1 MSIEV
6 KPLFSGSSGN
16 CTLITAG
23 GRSLLIDAG
32 VSAKKICEALGA
44 CGTAPDMIEALFVT
58 HDHIDHVRGISV
70 LSKRYHVPVFMN
82 LSTARACV
90 DAGYFSPDDIADSFY
105 LYEKDVVYVR
115 NGLEVRSFPI
125 PHDAADPVGYRIEYE
140 GEHIAAA
147 TDTGHVTDGMLAH
160 FEGCRTAVI
169 EANHDPDMLEN
180 GPYPRMLKDRIAS
193 PVGHLSNIDCA
204 LFAQKL
210 AESGTERII
219 LAHISAEN
227 NTPELAYETVRGL
240 TGEGV
245 YIETAAR
252 DFARG

>member
-1 MSIEV
+1 
-6 KPLFSGSSGN
+6 
-16 CTLITAG
+16 
-23 GRSLLIDAG
+23 
-32 VSAKKICEALGA
+32 
-44 CGTAPDMIEALFVT
+44 
-58 HDHIDHVRGISV
+58 
-70 LSKRYHVPVFMN
+70 
-82 LSTARACV
+82 
-90 DAGYFSPDDIADSFY
+90 
-105 LYEKDVVYVR
+105 
-115 NGLEVRSFPI
+115 
-125 PHDAADPVGYRIEYE
+125 
-140 GEHIAAA
+140 
-147 TDTGHVTDGMLAH
+147 
-160 FEGCRTAVI
+160 
-169 EANHDPDMLEN
+169 MLEN